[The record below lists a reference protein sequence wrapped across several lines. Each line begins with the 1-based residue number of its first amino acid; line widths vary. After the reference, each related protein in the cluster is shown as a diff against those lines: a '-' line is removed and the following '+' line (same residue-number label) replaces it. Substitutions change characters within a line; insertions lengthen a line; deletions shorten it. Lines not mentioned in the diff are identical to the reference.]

1 VRLRP
6 DAEPQEIKA
15 WMGVR
20 VEGNQTREVI
30 AHLLGEPGVGA
41 LHDTNGRW
49 DLLAELR
56 AQSLAE
62 LSDEVNKHRG
72 FQIVAYPGD
81 DHSMELSLE
90 WYD

>member
-1 VRLRP
+1 MREDSYSIHGESPTASKLLRIFLAASII
-6 DAEPQEIKA
+6 D
-15 WMGVR
+15 
-20 VEGNQTREVI
+20 
-30 AHLLGEPGVGA
+30 
-41 LHDTNGRW
+41 NGGTLPVSRK
-49 DLLAELR
+49 
-56 AQSLAE
+56 SLAE